1 MRYVGAWAYV
11 ASPVA
16 LVLGGCA
23 VTDTVAREQA
33 KSVVNSVVENRF
45 PGVSV
50 APVTDCVIDA
60 ASASE
65 IVFVASAANTGMTP
79 ETVQTVLE
87 IATRPE
93 AVSCIAESGLSL
105 VN

>member
-1 MRYVGAWAYV
+1 MVRHLT
-11 ASPVA
+11 STM
-16 LVLGGCA
+16 VLPTSVLLSACA
-23 VTDTVAREQA
+23 AADNVARDQA
-33 KSVVNSVVENRF
+33 KTVVNAVVESRF

-65 IVFVASAANTGMTP
+65 LVSVGRAANTGVTP
-79 ETVQTVLE
+79 QTVETVLN

-93 AVSCIAESGLSL
+93 AVSCIAENGASLLS
-105 VN
+105 